1 MTKPPI
7 FTEDLSKLPTSLF
20 GPPSVTWWGVMAF
33 MVIEGAGFAMVFAA
47 YFFLMSHEQSW
58 PPEPWPAPDLLAG
71 TLFTLVMLASE
82 WPNTLIKK
90 AANAHDTV
98 RVRRLM
104 LWPIAIG
111 ALLLVIRGFEF
122 ASLNVRWW
130 DNAYGSVIW
139 ALLFLH
145 TLHMA
150 TDWIDTIVL
159 ERLMRTPL
167 GYETRRLIDVDENSL
182 YWRFVWLTWLPIYFL
197 IYWLPRLVP

>member
-1 MTKPPI
+1 MTPQPH
-7 FTEDLSKLPTSLF
+7 FTEDVSKLPTSLF
-20 GPPSVTWWGVMAF
+20 GPPSLTWWGVMAF
-33 MVIEGAGFAMVFAA
+33 MAIEAAGFAMVFAA

-58 PPEPWPAPDLLAG
+58 PPEPWRPPDLLAG

-82 WPNTLIKK
+82 WPNLLIKK
-90 AANAHDTV
+90 AAKAHDTN
-98 RVRRLM
+98 RVRTLM
-104 LWPIAIG
+104 LWPVGIG
-111 ALLLVIRGFEF
+111 VLLLVLRGFEF
-122 ASLNVRWW
+122 TSLNVRWW

-167 GYETRRLIDVDENSL
+167 GYETRRMIDVDENSL
-182 YWRFVWLTWLPIYFL
+182 YWRFVWLTWLPIYVL
-197 IYWLPRLVP
+197 IYWLPRLAP